1 MKVVLFCG
9 GLGTRLREYS
19 DTVPKP
25 MVNIGYRPILWHI
38 MKYYAH
44 YGHKDF
50 ILCLGYRG
58 DLIRQYFLTY
68 DECIS
73 NDFVL
78 SNGGRDVELYSRDI
92 DDWRITFV
100 DTGARSNIGERLR
113 AVEKYVANE
122 EMFLANYSDGLS
134 DLPLPAY
141 LDYVRAKDKIASF
154 VCVRPSQS
162 LHVVTLDPDGMVSD
176 IQSARESQ
184 FLVNGGFFAF
194 KPGIFDHIGDGEE
207 LVEAPFR
214 RLIDKGELTA
224 YQYDGFWAAMDT
236 FKDKQQ
242 FDAMELQGN
251 TPWAVWKHDSAAP
264 GAPLT
269 VRPPSLGVAVSGAD
283 QDPDRLPRI
292 RRSA

>member
-19 DTVPKP
+19 DTIPKP
-25 MVNIGYRPILWHI
+25 MVNIGHRPILWHV

-44 YGHKDF
+44 HGHKDF
-50 ILCLGYRG
+50 ILCLGHRG
-58 DLIRQYFLTY
+58 DLIRQYFLNY
-68 DECIS
+68 DECVS

-78 SNGGRDVELYSRDI
+78 SNGGRDVQLFSRDL

-100 DTGARSNIGERLR
+100 DTGLHANIGQRLR
-113 AVEKYVANE
+113 AVEPYVAAE
-122 EMFLANYSDGLS
+122 ELFLANYSDGVS

-141 LDYVRAKDKIASF
+141 LAHVRDKDKIASF
-154 VCVRPSQS
+154 VCVRPQHSM
-162 LHVVTLDPDGMVSD
+162 HVVSLDPGGLVTD
-176 IQSARESQ
+176 IQSARESH

-194 KPGIFDHIGDGEE
+194 KPAIFDHIGDGEE

-224 YQYDGFWAAMDT
+224 YRYDGFWAAMDT
-236 FKDKQQ
+236 LKDKQQ
-242 FDAMELQGN
+242 FDAMELRGE
-251 TPWAVWKHDSAAP
+251 TPWAVWKQESLEGRRAAWP
-264 GAPLT
+264 DPLPAP
-269 VRPPSLGVAVSGAD
+269 VPAPDQSPS
-283 QDPDRLPRI
+283 RLPRT